1 MVHVDLPI
9 ATTRFL
15 IRPMQEQDTADL
27 FEVYRDADALRH
39 LHPEVPTSHSEAAAW
54 VRAKMERHE
63 RDGLSLWSV
72 VDRST
77 DVVVGDGGLQYERED
92 GGDVGLG
99 GRLNRR
105 YWHQGTATEVGAA
118 LLAAGFNAGLVR
130 IIAVT
135 RPENQSAIAVCNR
148 LHMTFVERGH
158 YFGTSKGE
166 WLLYEAVA
174 SSWVPPPSPDPPKHH
189 A

>member
-1 MVHVDLPI
+1 MVRVNLPI
-9 ATTRFL
+9 ATKRFV
-15 IRPMQEQDTADL
+15 IRPMREDDTGDL

-39 LHPEVPTSHSEAAAW
+39 LHREVPSSVEEATAW

-77 DVVVGDGGLQYERED
+77 GAVVGDGGLQYERDEGD
-92 GGDVGLG
+92 DVGLG

-105 YWHQGTATEVGAA
+105 YWHQGCATEVGAA
-118 LLAAGFNAGLVR
+118 LLAAGFDAGLAR

-135 RPENQSAIAVCNR
+135 RPENQPAITVCER
-148 LHMTFVERGH
+148 LGMAFVERCS
-158 YFGTSKGE
+158 YFGSAKGQ
-166 WLLYEAVA
+166 WLLYEALA
-174 SSWVPPPSPDPPKHH
+174 SSWTPPPPSGSRQDH